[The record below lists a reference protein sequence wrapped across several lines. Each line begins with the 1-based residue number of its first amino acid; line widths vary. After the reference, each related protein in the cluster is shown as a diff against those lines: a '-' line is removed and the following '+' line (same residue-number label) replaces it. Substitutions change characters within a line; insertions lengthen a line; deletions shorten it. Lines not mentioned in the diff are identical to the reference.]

1 MSDQT
6 RNRAGFLLSDT
17 RELRWL
23 HEQVL
28 SHISAMS
35 GHDEKVI
42 IRRTR
47 VLAYWLTSTVEAAL
61 CETDPEEEALAQ
73 LDAELVSIFGER
85 GKGDAVDR

>member
-1 MSDQT
+1 MSDKT

-61 CETDPEEEALAQ
+61 CETDPEADAMAEIDRELA
-73 LDAELVSIFGER
+73 AIFGER
-85 GKGDAVDR
+85 GKSDAVDR